1 MIKSRF
7 IMRLGKVAIMGNA
20 ECTATRT
27 QDTVLSSH
35 VEYLEEES
43 GKILNEGALNCE
55 SPICVYDYV

>member
-1 MIKSRF
+1 
-7 IMRLGKVAIMGNA
+7 MRLGKVAIMGNA